1 MLTKFMEKIYTWLTL
16 TTMLFGVVVAGI
28 FGVSLLIGGSAGE
41 SMAVFSGKLMT
52 WGIRLAAIATLAG
65 LVHIYLSKKHT
76 LTMDAD
82 TDIPDEEEIVE
93 MNPLERRAL

>member
-1 MLTKFMEKIYTWLTL
+1 MHTTFMERTYTWLTL
-16 TTMLFGVVVAGI
+16 STMLLGVVIAGM

-41 SMAVFSGKLMT
+41 SLAVFSGKLMT

-65 LVHIYLSKKHT
+65 LVHIYLSKKHS

-82 TDIPDEEEIVE
+82 TDLPEEEEVVE
-93 MNPLERRAL
+93 LNSLERRAL